1 MPRRT
6 PNPPPSSRWNH
17 DKVVH
22 RIFADQAAATPA
34 AVAVV
39 ADDQALTY
47 GDVNLRANRLA
58 HSLRAL
64 GVARGTLVGL
74 CLDRCL
80 AAIAYLSILEAGGA
94 YVLVLISSPWFF
106 LISYCAHSV
115 WSCRFKKRS
124 HLPTRN
130 LPPTGTE
137 CALTIVRTPTLR
149 RQLFDLV
156 THRHRVRAEA
166 SAATFSTWR
175 HYSNLTYGSSPSAI
189 GDTLATR
196 VSYKPNPRGPA
207 VTIPNTCSPSL
218 VAIFQARQNLVR
230 LRLLEKSTWIQPVS
244 QTLLH

>member
-17 DKVVH
+17 DKAVH
-22 RIFADQAAATPA
+22 RIFDDQPAATPA

-39 ADDQALTY
+39 ADDQALTS

-64 GVARGTLVGL
+64 GVARGTLVGV
-74 CLDRCL
+74 CLDRCPP
-80 AAIAYLSILEAGGA
+80 AIAFLGILEAGGA
-94 YVLVLISSPWFF
+94 HVLVLISSPWFF
-106 LISYCAHSV
+106 LFSYCAHSV
-115 WSCRFKKRS
+115 CPCRFNKRS
-124 HLPTRN
+124 HLPMGN
-130 LPPTGTE
+130 LLPTGTE
-137 CALTIVRTPTLR
+137 CALTIVPTPTPG
-149 RQLFDLV
+149 RQLVDFV
-156 THRHRVRAEA
+156 TRRHRVRGET

-175 HYSNLTYGSSPSAI
+175 HYSNLTCGSSPSAI

-196 VSYKPNPRGPA
+196 VSYKPNLRRPA
-207 VTIPNTCSPSL
+207 LTIPNTCSPSL
-218 VAIFQARQNLVR
+218 VAIFQARQNLVW